1 MANENYYYKYLK
13 YKSKYLKAKKIFE
26 ALGGTKRDRNEIE
39 EKDNTWKR
47 GETLNEPKINRSWKR
62 GTPVEEDTDW
72 SRNKKVKFDEND
84 EDAEDP
90 EDQFKKLKRENSDPF
105 DIYKE
110 FYDRVKPCIKEKLEN
125 SELKPKPKVVFKD
138 NNIYIKFDEETYDLK
153 NHISIHED
161 KFIGN
166 RFHYYVNNKKT
177 DLKIKLDNLGK
188 LEIEKR
194 ESEDEKRNLR
204 ITHKSLKEILN
215 YIKDCYDDNNKNIT

>member
-1 MANENYYYKYLK
+1 MENTNNKYYYKYLK
-13 YKSKYLKAKKIFE
+13 YKTKYLNAKKIYE
-26 ALGGTKRDRNEIE
+26 RLGGTKRDRNELE
-39 EKDNTWKR
+39 EKDNIWKR
-47 GETLNEPKINRSWKR
+47 GETFDEPKTKRTWKR
-62 GTPVEEDTDW
+62 ATLIKEDETW
-72 SRNKKVKFDEND
+72 SRNKKVKSDDNN
-84 EDAEDP
+84 

-110 FYDRVKPCIKEKLEN
+110 FYNRVKPCIKEKLED
-125 SELKPKPKVVFKD
+125 SELKPKPKVVIKD
-138 NNIYIKFDEETYDLK
+138 SNIYIKFDEEKYDLK

-177 DLKIKLDNLGK
+177 DLKIKLNNLGK

-194 ESEDEKRNLR
+194 ESDDDQRNLR

-215 YIKDCYDDNNKNIT
+215 YIKDCYNKNVT